1 MAKSSNWRGAIILK
15 PSMHQ
20 AFGIAVSALDRAVR
34 TIDNLPA
41 LPLQPRA
48 ERIFSI
54 ADGFGI
60 GDDPALADMRPA
72 DLELRLEEADQIGAW
87 RGQ

>member
-1 MAKSSNWRGAIILK
+1 MAKSSNWRGAIILQ
-15 PSMHQ
+15 SSVDQ
-20 AFGIAVSALDRAVR
+20 AFAIAVTALDRAVR
-34 TIDNLPA
+34 PIDNLPA
-41 LPLQPRA
+41 LLLQPRA
-48 ERIFSI
+48 ERILGI